1 MQTGPMTSV
10 GSVRTFNA
18 DEGWGV
24 IDGPDVPGG
33 CWVHFSAIAMD
44 GYRELARGQH
54 VSFRA
59 EPASQDGFAY
69 RAAKVWMSMTGI
81 EPPDQPR
88 TQGGSAAYHSSLTLT
103 FDAPHQDD
111 VTGTQA

>member
-1 MQTGPMTSV
+1 M
-10 GSVRTFNA
+10 RFFDA

-24 IDGPDVPGG
+24 IDGADVPGG

-44 GYRELARGQH
+44 GYRELVAGQR

-69 RAAKVWMSMTGI
+69 RAVKVWTESV
-81 EPPDQPR
+81 EPAGPAAAEGD
-88 TQGGSAAYHSSLTLT
+88 SAAYRSTLVLT
-103 FDAPHQDD
+103 FDPPHPDAQE
-111 VTGTQA
+111 